1 MVMDHQIRIQLLMMM
16 HLIVRLIND
25 KKAIYLKENH
35 FENDIFL
42 EKVSQKKKIKRK
54 FLRDFDDAMIE
65 TFSFEP

>member
-42 EKVSQKKKIKRK
+42 EK
-54 FLRDFDDAMIE
+54 
-65 TFSFEP
+65 FS